1 MSSNHTRIK
10 LIPCHRTNS
19 SLNDTNSS
27 VKAQNSSLNDV
38 NSSFDSSN
46 INMFAK
52 LKNFTKY
59 KRKPSGK
66 KTDVTGVITHFSTSN
81 NSENQCFTT
90 DDNSGYYRGL
100 SKLTSGQASR
110 YSLAFFVPDIC
121 LASQAK
127 HVSSTAPIHPSQ
139 GRTVYDG
146 VTSQNKIAERQI
158 CGAVASKTES
168 EPRHPIPIVFSRAY
182 SVTLTQNLLGAIRH
196 G

>member
-1 MSSNHTRIK
+1 MSDN
-10 LIPCHRTNS
+10 RTKPNVKGHHEANS

-38 NSSFDSSN
+38 NSSFDSRN

-66 KTDVTGVITHFSTSN
+66 KTDVTGVITHFLTFN
-81 NSENQCFTT
+81 NSENQRFTT

-100 SKLTSGQASR
+100 SKLTSDLPSR
-110 YSLAFFVPDIC
+110 KPLAFFVPDTC

-168 EPRHPIPIVFSRAY
+168 EPRHPIPIVRSRAY